1 MKCLMT
7 VLAASLAFA
16 AFAQEPDGAAKGGRR
31 GAPPSLE
38 PIVQMVRN
46 PKMVE
51 KIGFTEEQVAK
62 LKAIGDSRAELKELQ
77 AKVRQGSQRQAELL
91 KAEKIDE
98 AAVMAA
104 VDEVWDA
111 KKEIAKIQTKRVIA
125 VRTVLSPEQVR
136 QALETFREMRGR
148 RGAKGEKGAKA
159 KKPAKVES

>member
-16 AFAQEPDGAAKGGRR
+16 AFAQGPDGAAKGDRR
-31 GAPPSLE
+31 GATPSLE

-51 KIGFTEEQVAK
+51 KLGFTEEQVTK
-62 LKAIGDSRAELKELQ
+62 LKAIGDSRAALKELQ
-77 AKVRQGSQRQAELL
+77 AKVRQGSERQAELL

-104 VDEVWDA
+104 VDEVWNA

-125 VRTVLSPEQVR
+125 VRSILSPEQVR
-136 QALETFREMRGR
+136 QALETFRSTRGK
-148 RGAKGEKGAKA
+148 RGAKGAKA